1 VSAGSVAVRQRAS
14 DRTAGPWAVLVVV
27 CFAQFMV
34 VLDATI
40 VNVALPSIER
50 GLSLSASNL
59 QWVINAYSLT
69 LGGFLLLGGRA
80 GDILG
85 RKRIFMAGLVLF
97 SAASLANGLATS
109 SLVLIIGRAVQ
120 GVGGALVVPA
130 VLSIITTNFTTAL
143 DREKA
148 LAVWSAISA
157 TGGAVGLLL
166 GGVLTSA
173 LSWRWIFLVNV
184 PVGLL
189 VMLATIRIVPESHA
203 PDSKRSFD
211 AAGAALVTAGLGVF
225 VFAIV
230 KSESYGWSSG
240 LTWALL
246 VGGLALIAAFLAL
259 ERRSSAPLMRLGIFH
274 TPGLGPASVIQV
286 LTSGAAIATF
296 FFVSLYL
303 QQVLGF
309 RPFSGGLALLPISA
323 GIVGG
328 ATIARQAV
336 PKFGPRAVAR
346 VGIAIGFVGL
356 LVLSRV
362 PIDGHY
368 ASNVL
373 VGVLPLSLGLGL
385 TFLPVTLIA
394 TNRVEAPDAGLASG
408 ILNTAQQ
415 MGATV
420 GLAVL
425 STLAASRTLH
435 GAAGAR
441 TLQIGGFHLAFD
453 GAAAFL
459 GAALLITALVLRSEP
474 QGATHEEVH
483 RDKAAQA
490 AACAQQVPG
499 AIR

>member
-1 VSAGSVAVRQRAS
+1 VSSGSVAVSQRAS
-14 DRTAGPWAVLVVV
+14 DRAAGPWAVLVVV

-59 QWVINAYSLT
+59 QWVISAYSLT

-85 RKRIFMAGLVLF
+85 RKRIFMVGLVLF
-97 SAASLANGLATS
+97 SAASLANGLAAS

-120 GVGGALVVPA
+120 GIGGALVVPA
-130 VLSIITTNFTTAL
+130 VLSIITTNFTAAL

-166 GGVLTSA
+166 GGVLTSV

-184 PVGLL
+184 PVGVL
-189 VMLATIRIVPESHA
+189 VMLATIRIVPEA
-203 PDSKRSFD
+203 RATDSKRAFD

-246 VGGLALIAAFLAL
+246 VSGLALVAAFLAF
-259 ERRSSAPLMRLGIFH
+259 ERRSPAPLMRLGIFR
-274 TPGLGPASVIQV
+274 TRGLGPASVIQV

-296 FFVSLYL
+296 FFVSVYL

-309 RPFSGGLALLPISA
+309 SPFRGGLALLPFSA
-323 GIVGG
+323 GIVSG

-346 VGIAIGFVGL
+346 VGVASGFVGL
-356 LVLSRV
+356 LVLSRL
-362 PIDGHY
+362 PADGHY

-435 GAAGAR
+435 GVAGAR

-459 GAALLITALVLRSEP
+459 GVALLIAAFVLRSELE
-474 QGATHEEVH
+474 GAPRDEVH

>member
-1 VSAGSVAVRQRAS
+1 
-14 DRTAGPWAVLVVV
+14 
-27 CFAQFMV
+27 
-34 VLDATI
+34 
-40 VNVALPSIER
+40 
-50 GLSLSASNL
+50 
-59 QWVINAYSLT
+59 
-69 LGGFLLLGGRA
+69 
-80 GDILG
+80 
-85 RKRIFMAGLVLF
+85 
-97 SAASLANGLATS
+97 
-109 SLVLIIGRAVQ
+109 
-120 GVGGALVVPA
+120 
-130 VLSIITTNFTTAL
+130 
-143 DREKA
+143 
-148 LAVWSAISA
+148 VWSGISA

-184 PVGLL
+184 PVGLFVL
-189 VMLATIRIVPESHA
+189 LATVRIVPESRA
-203 PDSKRSFD
+203 PDSKRAFD
-211 AAGAALVTAGLGVF
+211 AAGATLVTAGLGVF

-259 ERRSSAPLMRLGIFH
+259 ERRSSAPLMRLGVFH

-296 FFVSLYL
+296 SSSRCTCSRC
-303 QQVLGF
+303 LGF
-309 RPFSGGLALLPISA
+309 ARWAADWRCCPSQRESSAAQRLPAKPSRSSALAPSLVSALPLASSA
-323 GIVGG
+323 CSFYREFQSTVI
-328 ATIARQAV
+328 TR
-336 PKFGPRAVAR
+336 RT
-346 VGIAIGFVGL
+346 
-356 LVLSRV
+356 
-362 PIDGHY
+362 
-368 ASNVL
+368 VL

-425 STLAASRTLH
+425 STLAASRALH

-474 QGATHEEVH
+474 EGATHEEVH
-483 RDKAAQA
+483 RGKAAQA

>member
-1 VSAGSVAVRQRAS
+1 VSAGSVAVRQGAS
-14 DRTAGPWAVLVVV
+14 DRIAGPWAVLVVV

-40 VNVALPSIER
+40 VNVALPSIES

-69 LGGFLLLGGRA
+69 LGGLLLLGGRA

-85 RKRIFMAGLVLF
+85 RKRIFIAGLVLF

-120 GVGGALVVPA
+120 GIGGALIVPA
-130 VLSIITTNFTTAL
+130 VLSIITTNFTTEL

-148 LAVWSAISA
+148 LAVWSGISA

-184 PVGLL
+184 PVGVL
-189 VMLATIRIVPESHA
+189 VMLATIRIVPESRA
-203 PDSKRSFD
+203 TDSKRAFD
-211 AAGAALVTAGLGVF
+211 AAGATLVTAGLGVF

-230 KSESYGWSSG
+230 KSESYGWGSG

-246 VGGLALIAAFLAL
+246 LGGLALVAAFLAF
-259 ERRSSAPLMRLGIFH
+259 ERRSAAPLMRLGIFR
-274 TPGLGPASVIQV
+274 TPGLGPASIIQV

-296 FFVSLYL
+296 FFVSLYA
-303 QQVLGF
+303 QQVLGY
-309 RPFSGGLALLPISA
+309 RPLSGGLALLPFSA
-323 GIVGG
+323 GIVSG
-328 ATIARQAV
+328 ATIARKAV
-336 PKFGPRAVAR
+336 PKFGPRAVAL
-346 VGIAIGFVGL
+346 VGIALGFVGL

-362 PIDGHY
+362 PVDGHY

-385 TFLPVTLIA
+385 TFLSITLIA
-394 TNRVEAPDAGLASG
+394 TNRVESQDAGLASG

-425 STLAASRTLH
+425 STLAASRTFH
-435 GAAGAR
+435 QEGAR
-441 TLQIGGFHLAFD
+441 TVQLAGYHLAFD

-459 GAALLITALVLRSEP
+459 AVAWLIAAFVLRSE
-474 QGATHEEVH
+474 QESGAVVEVQ
-483 RDKAAQA
+483 REKAAQA

>member
-1 VSAGSVAVRQRAS
+1 M
-14 DRTAGPWAVLVVV
+14 LVVV

-40 VNVALPSIER
+40 VNVALPSIES

-85 RKRIFMAGLVLF
+85 RKRLFMAGLVLF
-97 SAASLANGLATS
+97 SAASLANGVATS

-120 GVGGALVVPA
+120 GVGGALIVPA

-143 DREKA
+143 EREKA

-189 VMLATIRIVPESHA
+189 VLLATIRIVPESRA
-203 PDSKRSFD
+203 PDSKRAFD
-211 AAGAALVTAGLGVF
+211 AAGATLVTAGLGVS

-230 KSESYGWSSG
+230 KSETYGWSSG

-323 GIVGG
+323 GIVGRRNDCPQSRPEVRSSRRRSCRHCHRLHRP
-328 ATIARQAV
+328 ARSIASS
-336 PKFGPRAVAR
+336 
-346 VGIAIGFVGL
+346 
-356 LVLSRV
+356 SRR
-362 PIDGHY
+362 
-368 ASNVL
+368 
-373 VGVLPLSLGLGL
+373 SL
-385 TFLPVTLIA
+385 
-394 TNRVEAPDAGLASG
+394 RVERACWRVAVEPWPWSDVPSDHPNRHEPRRSARRRLGVGHPQHRAANGGDGRIGRSLNCRRQPRTSRGSRRPHPSNRRLSPCLRRRRSLPWCGVANHGSRAQIGARRRHARRGAPQQGSIGRGLR
-408 ILNTAQQ
+408 
-415 MGATV
+415 
-420 GLAVL
+420 
-425 STLAASRTLH
+425 AASS
-435 GAAGAR
+435 GCNS
-441 TLQIGGFHLAFD
+441 
-453 GAAAFL
+453 
-459 GAALLITALVLRSEP
+459 LIV
-474 QGATHEEVH
+474 
-483 RDKAAQA
+483 
-490 AACAQQVPG
+490 
-499 AIR
+499 I

>member
-1 VSAGSVAVRQRAS
+1 MSAGSVAVRQGAS
-14 DRTAGPWAVLVVV
+14 ERTAGPWAVLVVV

-40 VNVALPSIER
+40 VNVALPSIES

-69 LGGFLLLGGRA
+69 LGGLLLLGGRA

-85 RKRIFMAGLVLF
+85 RKRIFIAGLVLF

-120 GVGGALVVPA
+120 GVGGALIVPA

-184 PVGLL
+184 PVGVL
-189 VMLATIRIVPESHA
+189 VMLATIRIVPESRA
-203 PDSKRSFD
+203 PGSKRAFD
-211 AAGAALVTAGLGVF
+211 AAGATLVTAGLGLF

-259 ERRSSAPLMRLGIFH
+259 ERRSSAPLMRLGIFR

-309 RPFSGGLALLPISA
+309 PPFSGGLALLPFSA

-328 ATIARQAV
+328 ATIARKAV

-346 VGIAIGFVGL
+346 VGIAIGLVSL

-362 PIDGHY
+362 PVDGDY

-385 TFLPVTLIA
+385 TFLPITLIA
-394 TNRVEAPDAGLASG
+394 TSRVEAPDAGLASG

-425 STLAASRTLH
+425 STLAASHTLH

-459 GAALLITALVLRSEP
+459 GAALLIAAFVLSSE
-474 QGATHEEVH
+474 QEGATREEVH
-483 RDKAAQA
+483 RDQAAQA
-490 AACAQQVPG
+490 AACAQQAPG

>member
-1 VSAGSVAVRQRAS
+1 TPEATELRVRKRVPESPVSAGDVAARKTAS

-34 VLDATI
+34 VWDATI

-59 QWVINAYSLT
+59 QWVINAYTLT

-80 GDILG
+80 GDFLG

-120 GVGGALVVPA
+120 GVGGALVVLA
-130 VLSIITTNFTTAL
+130 VLSISTTSFTTAI

-148 LAVWSAISA
+148 LAVWSGISA
-157 TGGAVGLLL
+157 TGGALGLLL
-166 GGVLTSA
+166 GGLLTSA

-184 PVGLL
+184 PVGVL
-189 VMLATIRIVPESHA
+189 VMLATIRIVPESRA
-203 PDSKRSFD
+203 PDSKRAFD
-211 AAGAALVTAGLGVF
+211 AAGATLITAGLGVF

-246 VGGLALIAAFLAL
+246 VGGLGLIAAFLAL
-259 ERRSSAPLMRLGIFH
+259 ERRSSAPLMRLGIFR
-274 TPGLGPASVIQV
+274 TPGLGAASVILA

-309 RPFSGGLALLPISA
+309 DPFSGGLALLPFSA
-323 GIVGG
+323 GIVSG
-328 ATIARQAV
+328 ATIARKAV
-336 PKFGPRAVAR
+336 PRFGPRAVAH
-346 VGIAIGFVGL
+346 VGIALGFVGL

-362 PIDGHY
+362 PVDGHY
-368 ASNVL
+368 ASSVL

-385 TFLPVTLIA
+385 TFLPITLIA
-394 TNRVEAPDAGLASG
+394 TNRVEARDAGLASG

-425 STLAASRTLH
+425 STLAASGTLQ

-453 GAAAFL
+453 GAAAFFV
-459 GAALLITALVLRSEP
+459 AALL
-474 QGATHEEVH
+474 
-483 RDKAAQA
+483 
-490 AACAQQVPG
+490 
-499 AIR
+499 

>member
-1 VSAGSVAVRQRAS
+1 VSAGSVAVPRGAS

-59 QWVINAYSLT
+59 HWVINAYTLT

-120 GVGGALVVPA
+120 GIGGALVVPA

-189 VMLATIRIVPESHA
+189 VLLATIRIVPESRA
-203 PDSKRSFD
+203 PDSKGAFD
-211 AAGAALVTAGLGVF
+211 AAGATLVTAGLGVF
-225 VFAIV
+225 VFGIV
-230 KSESYGWSSG
+230 KSEAWGWGSARTLAFVVAG
-240 LTWALL
+240 LLL
-246 VGGLALIAAFLAL
+246 ITVFLAL
-259 ERRSSAPLMRLGIFH
+259 ERRSSAPLMRPGVFR
-274 TPGLGPASVIQV
+274 TPGLGPAAAIQV

-296 FFVSLYL
+296 FFVSLYA
-303 QQVLGF
+303 QQVLGY
-309 RPFSGGLALLPISA
+309 RPLSGGLALLPFSA
-323 GIVGG
+323 GIVSG
-328 ATIARQAV
+328 ATIARKAV
-336 PKFGPRAVAR
+336 PRVGPRAVAL
-346 VGIAIGFVGL
+346 VGIALGVAGL

-362 PIDGHY
+362 PTDGHY
-368 ASNVL
+368 PSNVL

-385 TFLPVTLIA
+385 TFLPITLIG
-394 TNRVEAPDAGLASG
+394 TNRVESQDAGLASG

-420 GLAVL
+420 GLAAL

-435 GAAGAR
+435 QAGAR
-441 TLQIGGFHLAFD
+441 TLQIGGYHLAFD

-459 GAALLITALVLRSEP
+459 GVAWLIAVFVLRSE
-474 QGATHEEVH
+474 QESAAVLEVH
-483 RDKAAQA
+483 RDRAAQA

>member
-1 VSAGSVAVRQRAS
+1 MSAGSVAVRQRAS

-40 VNVALPSIER
+40 VNVALPSIEG
-50 GLSLSASNL
+50 GLRLSASNL

-69 LGGFLLLGGRA
+69 LGGLLLLGGRA

-85 RKRIFMAGLVLF
+85 RKRIFIAGLVLF

-120 GVGGALVVPA
+120 GVGGALIVPA

-143 DREKA
+143 EREKA

-184 PVGLL
+184 PVGAL
-189 VMLATIRIVPESHA
+189 VMLATIRIVPESRA
-203 PDSKRSFD
+203 TGSKRAFD
-211 AAGAALVTAGLGVF
+211 AAGATLVTAGLGLF

-246 VGGLALIAAFLAL
+246 LGGLALIAAFLAL
-259 ERRSSAPLMRLGIFH
+259 ERRSSAPLMRLGIFR

-296 FFVSLYL
+296 FFVSLYV

-309 RPFSGGLALLPISA
+309 RPFSGGLALLPFSA

-328 ATIARQAV
+328 ATIARKAV

-346 VGIAIGFVGL
+346 VGIAIGLVSL

-362 PIDGHY
+362 PVDGDY

-385 TFLPVTLIA
+385 TFLPITLIA

-420 GLAVL
+420 GLAAL
-425 STLAASRTLH
+425 STVAASRALH

-459 GAALLITALVLRSEP
+459 GAALLITTFVLRSEP
-474 QGATHEEVH
+474 EGVTGEEVH

-490 AACAQQVPG
+490 AACAQQAPG